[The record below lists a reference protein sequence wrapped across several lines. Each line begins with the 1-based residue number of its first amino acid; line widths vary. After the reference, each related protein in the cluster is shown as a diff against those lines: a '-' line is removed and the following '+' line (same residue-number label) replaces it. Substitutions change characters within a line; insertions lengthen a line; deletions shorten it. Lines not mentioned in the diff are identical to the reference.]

1 MSWSLLKT
9 ANGKQILKDAVG
21 ENVYENPSRGQV
33 GLMYGS
39 GLSGNST
46 LMLYT
51 RGPEGEKWGPPYYIV
66 QPKGERQ
73 KDGTIKRGGFTK
85 PGATETLTRSYSDW
99 NEMLYG
105 EIKFGVQNRDLGHLN
120 SLKST
125 MKTLKLEAKQN
136 GIVESIGPDSA
147 INRYVDYIESQ
158 NTGNAKARYTTTT
171 AGDINKHGGWL
182 DVKNAQDKGMEPP
195 AVALPAKWELNYGWL
210 LDGKNPGMGKQKQGY
225 LTADWHENVKKGGTG
240 YAAQMLEGYEDRQQE
255 YYKSPEYTKIRDQ
268 QLKENQDKNERAKD
282 NNYKAIQDYIRS
294 EASKIGKNNWKKETK
309 DKSGQAV
316 FSVRVPISP
325 GSKELVP
332 GRFYIDQRG
341 NLLEKY
347 SYKKFDGGTG
357 GADQSR
363 DKLINLGGAY
373 ASSGTQKWL
382 KAMRDKGHEYTAIQD
397 KSRAA
402 QEAREADAARQQVE
416 TAPQTSPQPTQPS
429 PQPVQPRET
438 IGNFADG
445 MKDRSGYV
453 GADIAKAMK
462 QLSPQQSRQVEGG
475 ISALEGKVESGR
487 HDPLY
492 PKADPQ
498 EDFSDLGQ
506 YYSQPSMTRG
516 ESYYE
521 MMRDPEIKE
530 GLDMKKKLMTE
541 GIDKDVRNNFSERL
555 AAIMGR
561 AEGVTGLRLGGLLGG
576 SADPA
581 RVQAQQQSYDEANIK
596 ARGDIER
603 DIALKAEEIKRG
615 KQGVQGYGKT
625 VGELKKFDIAGKAA
639 AKQRDLERKMHEA
652 NLASQERIK

>member
-1 MSWSLLKT
+1 QNRSGDLLLSMPDLIKK
-9 ANGKQILKDAVG
+9 AAPQIAGTTGTTMVDPRTRQDIFSQLKKKITPID
-21 ENVYENPSRGQV
+21 P
-33 GLMYGS
+33 
-39 GLSGNST
+39 T
-46 LMLYT
+46 
-51 RGPEGEKWGPPYYIV
+51 
-66 QPKGERQ
+66 
-73 KDGTIKRGGFTK
+73 TIK
-85 PGATETLTRSYSDW
+85 A
-99 NEMLYG
+99 
-105 EIKFGVQNRDLGHLN
+105 
-120 SLKST
+120 
-125 MKTLKLEAKQN
+125 
-136 GIVESIGPDSA
+136 
-147 INRYVDYIESQ
+147 
-158 NTGNAKARYTTTT
+158 
-171 AGDINKHGGWL
+171 
-182 DVKNAQDKGMEPP
+182 PP
-195 AVALPAKWELNYGWL
+195 I
-210 LDGKNPGMGKQKQGY
+210 Q
-225 LTADWHENVKKGGTG
+225 
-240 YAAQMLEGYEDRQQE
+240 
-255 YYKSPEYTKIRDQ
+255 PE
-268 QLKENQDKNERAKD
+268 
-282 NNYKAIQDYIRS
+282 
-294 EASKIGKNNWKKETK
+294 
-309 DKSGQAV
+309 
-316 FSVRVPISP
+316 
-325 GSKELVP
+325 
-332 GRFYIDQRG
+332 
-341 NLLEKY
+341 
-347 SYKKFDGGTG
+347 
-357 GADQSR
+357 
-363 DKLINLGGAY
+363 
-373 ASSGTQKWL
+373 
-382 KAMRDKGHEYTAIQD
+382 
-397 KSRAA
+397 
-402 QEAREADAARQQVE
+402 
-416 TAPQTSPQPTQPS
+416 PQPEPQIA

-541 GIDKDVRNNFSERL
+541 GIDKNVRNEFSERL

-561 AEGVTGLRLGGLLGG
+561 AEGITGLRLGGLLGG